1 VKALGWLARAALAV
15 AVGVG
20 VFTLPQG
27 GASAQDRPPLQ
38 DDEPPPPDQPPPP
51 DEPPPGTPP
60 PAGGAPAAPAA
71 RELDTT
77 SPEALA
83 LTELLH
89 VPHNYGKDGN
99 VELLYNFSEEAQ
111 LLDWAN
117 QGFDRSDIY
126 QGTFTLGVGSQGQAL
141 IQHCLE
147 MTGKYEVSFKV
158 RLEWVSTRS
167 DLVFL
172 VGKGGGRF
180 GNQFVEKQS
189 RGFRPLGRNEPARDR
204 FGGGRDVTVKYAIDG
219 DDITVWLN
227 GAQMGTTDKLRRKL
241 DGKVGMWMTD
251 MRMVVQQV
259 ELKGRPDTS
268 KL

>member
-1 VKALGWLARAALAV
+1 MKASGWMARAALA
-15 AVGVG
+15 AAIGVG
-20 VFTLPQG
+20 VFALPQG
-27 GASAQDRPPLQ
+27 GASAQDDGTSLQ
-38 DDEPPPPDQPPPP
+38 DDGPPP
-51 DEPPPGTPP
+51 DEPPPTPPDGAP
-60 PAGGAPAAPAA
+60 PAGGTPPATPT

-77 SPEALA
+77 SPEAQA
-83 LTELLH
+83 LTSLLH

-99 VELLYNFSEEAQ
+99 VELLYNFGEEAQ
-111 LLDWAN
+111 LLDWVN
-117 QGFDRSDIY
+117 QGFDRSDIVM
-126 QGTFTLGVGSQGQAL
+126 GNFTLGVSSQGQGL

-147 MTGKYEVSFKV
+147 MTGKYEVTFKV

-189 RGFRPLGRNEPARDR
+189 RGFRPLGRNEPARER

-251 MRMVVQQV
+251 MRMVVKQV